1 MTVAGKL
8 GKRGLVV
15 LDRDGVINEDSDAFI
30 KSAEEW
36 NALRGSI
43 EAIASLCR
51 AGYTVAV
58 ASNQSGLARG
68 LFDHAA
74 LADMHDK
81 LSGLVEAAGGA
92 IDRIVIC
99 PHGPDD
105 GCDCRKPAP
114 GMLEQLAAHYGI
126 DMAGVPVVGD
136 AIRDLEAARAV
147 GARPILVR
155 TGKGS
160 AAEKNLPPQ
169 LAGVEI
175 LDDLAAV
182 ARRLGEE

>member
-1 MTVAGKL
+1 VTGGL
-8 GKRGLVV
+8 GHRGLII

-30 KSAEEW
+30 KSVEEW
-36 NALRGSI
+36 RPLPGSM
-43 EAIASLCR
+43 EAIAALST

-68 LFDHAA
+68 LFGRDA
-74 LADMHDK
+74 LDAMHDK
-81 LSGLVEAAGGA
+81 LRRLAGAAGGA
-92 IDRIVIC
+92 VDRIVVC
-99 PHGPDD
+99 PHGPAD

-114 GMLEQLAAHYGI
+114 GLLEQLAAHYRI
-126 DMAGVPVVGD
+126 DLAGVPVVGD

-155 TGKGS
+155 TGKGA
-160 AAEKNLPPQ
+160 AAEQNLPAH
-169 LAGVEI
+169 LAAVEV

-182 ARRLGEE
+182 AERLRTE